1 MCKYEPKLVGFSILT
16 IVLYRCFIDFSFTRH
31 AITAFTEVYAKV
43 PVIFILICY
52 IFFYIFCSTAS
63 TIEDS
68 LPRLQDKYLLTNFV
82 IC

>member
-16 IVLYRCFIDFSFTRH
+16 IALYRYFRDFSFIRR

-52 IFFYIFCSTAS
+52 IFFYIFCSTALA
-63 TIEDS
+63 TEDS
-68 LPRLQDKYLLTNFV
+68 PPRLQDKYLLTNFG